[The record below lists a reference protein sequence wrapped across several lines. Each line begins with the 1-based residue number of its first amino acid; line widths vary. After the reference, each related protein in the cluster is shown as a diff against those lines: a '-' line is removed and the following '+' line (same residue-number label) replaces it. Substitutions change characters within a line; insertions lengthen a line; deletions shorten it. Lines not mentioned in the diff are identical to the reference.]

1 MGTHVIVCLNCEC
14 HLLSAAGGSSW
25 HRSSYD
31 SLIGVVPSGQVAFLL
46 SGIRTEVKA
55 IVKYDDV
62 ILQPG
67 HEGAQWMSVFK
78 RMIASLHTCHAQLM
92 VIGS

>member
-1 MGTHVIVCLNCEC
+1 MYTVARSVESDTLQAD
-14 HLLSAAGGSSW
+14 LSIW
-25 HRSSYD
+25 LVLYD
-31 SLIGVVPSGQVAFLL
+31 TIRYKQSLESATACCSIR
-46 SGIRTEVKA
+46 RTEVKA
-55 IVKYDDV
+55 IAKYDNV